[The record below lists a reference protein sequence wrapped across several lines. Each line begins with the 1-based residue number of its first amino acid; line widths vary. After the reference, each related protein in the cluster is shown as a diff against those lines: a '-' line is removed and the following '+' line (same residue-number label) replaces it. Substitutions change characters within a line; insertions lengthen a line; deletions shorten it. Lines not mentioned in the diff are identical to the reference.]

1 MVRALRSL
9 QSGTLTGK
17 RVEACVLRVHGQ
29 SEARLEND
37 LQVLEL
43 VNRPE
48 RGEMFDQFT
57 LGIEEEFQI
66 VDPQTRELRSH
77 VAEILEEGKML
88 LGEHIKPEMIQSM
101 IEVGTGICRNIQ
113 EARAD
118 ITRLRSIIA
127 GLAKKNGLVIVAAS
141 THPISRWQ
149 DQEIFDDE
157 RYELLVQEL
166 QTVARSLLIFGLH
179 VHVGMAD
186 RERAIHIMNAA
197 RYFLPHV
204 LALSTSSPFW
214 MGHNTGLKSYRTE
227 VFKQFPR
234 TDIPDH
240 FDSYLGF
247 QRYVDLLIKT
257 GCINDGKK
265 IWWDIRPHPYFPT
278 LEFRVCDIPTR
289 VDDTIAIAALF
300 QAIVA
305 KLNKLI
311 DRNLGFRLYRRML
324 IQENKWRAVR
334 YGLEGKLIDFGKQ
347 TEVPVSDLVM
357 ELLEFVDD
365 VVDELGSRKEIEHVH
380 TILERGTSADRQ
392 LQVYRETNDLKAV
405 VDDLIKMTMENVP
418 DTPDLTIPK
427 TTTTASTISK

>member
-1 MVRALRSL
+1 
-9 QSGTLTGK
+9 
-17 RVEACVLRVHGQ
+17 
-29 SEARLEND
+29 
-37 LQVLEL
+37 
-43 VNRPE
+43 
-48 RGEMFDQFT
+48 
-57 LGIEEEFQI
+57 
-66 VDPQTRELRSH
+66 
-77 VAEILEEGKML
+77 
-88 LGEHIKPEMIQSM
+88 
-101 IEVGTGICRNIQ
+101 
-113 EARAD
+113 
-118 ITRLRSIIA
+118 
-127 GLAKKNGLVIVAAS
+127 
-141 THPISRWQ
+141 
-149 DQEIFDDE
+149 
-157 RYELLVQEL
+157 
-166 QTVARSLLIFGLH
+166 
-179 VHVGMAD
+179 MAD

-257 GCINDGKK
+257 GCIDNGKK

-311 DRNLGFRLYRRML
+311 DKNLGFRLYRRML

-334 YGLEGKLIDFGKQ
+334 YGLDGKLIDFGKQ
-347 TEVPVSDLVM
+347 TEVPVRDLVL

-365 VVDELGSRKEIEHVH
+365 VVDDLDSRKEIEHVH
-380 TILERGTSADRQ
+380 KILERGTSADRQ

-405 VDDLIKMTMENVP
+405 VDDLIEVTMENVP
-418 DTPDLTIPK
+418 DSPDLTMPQ
-427 TTTTASTISK
+427 TTTTASTIAK

>member
-1 MVRALRSL
+1 
-9 QSGTLTGK
+9 
-17 RVEACVLRVHGQ
+17 
-29 SEARLEND
+29 
-37 LQVLEL
+37 
-43 VNRPE
+43 
-48 RGEMFDQFT
+48 MFEQFT

-66 VDPQTRELRSH
+66 VDPQSRELRSH
-77 VAEILEEGKML
+77 VSEFLEEGKML
-88 LGEHIKPEMIQSM
+88 LGEQIKPEMIQSM
-101 IEVGTGICRNIQ
+101 IEVGTGICNNIQ
-113 EARAD
+113 EARTD
-118 ITRLRSIIA
+118 ITRLRGIISSLA
-127 GLAKKNGLVIVAAS
+127 RKTGLEIVAAS

-149 DQEIFDDE
+149 DQKIFDDE

-166 QTVARSLLIFGLH
+166 QSVARSLLIFGLH

-186 RERAIHIMNAA
+186 RERAVHIMNAA

-214 MGHNTGLKSYRTE
+214 MGLNTGLKSYRSE

-240 FDSYLGF
+240 FDSYASF
-247 QRYVDLLIKT
+247 ERYISLLVKT
-257 GCINDGKK
+257 GCIDNGKK
-265 IWWDIRPHPYFPT
+265 IWWDVRPHPFFPT

-305 KLNKLI
+305 KLTKLI
-311 DRNLGFRLYRRML
+311 DKNLGFRLYRRML

-334 YGLEGKLIDFGKQ
+334 YGLDGKMIDFGKQ
-347 TEVPVSDLVM
+347 KEVPIRDLIL

-365 VVDELGSRKEIEHVH
+365 VLDDLGSRKEVEHIH
-380 TILERGTSADRQ
+380 TILQRGTSADEQ

-405 VDDLIKMTMENVP
+405 VDRLIANTMENVP
-418 DTPDLTIPK
+418 RDVKLEPMPAATSS
-427 TTTTASTISK
+427 STISK